1 MPRAVILGRGI
12 KNLYQI
18 NLKEWFI
25 IVKISQEE
33 AFKIRKKFPGA
44 YITVTNRYAPSR
56 KKTYY
61 VTESYKVMR
70 FLARLRHEPW
80 R

>member
-1 MPRAVILGRGI
+1 MVH
-12 KNLYQI
+12 
-18 NLKEWFI
+18 

-33 AFKIRKKFPGA
+33 AFKIRKKFPGTH
-44 YITVTNRYAPSR
+44 ITVTNRYAPSR

-61 VTESYKVMR
+61 CTEGFKVMR
-70 FLARLRHEPW
+70 YLKKLRHEPW